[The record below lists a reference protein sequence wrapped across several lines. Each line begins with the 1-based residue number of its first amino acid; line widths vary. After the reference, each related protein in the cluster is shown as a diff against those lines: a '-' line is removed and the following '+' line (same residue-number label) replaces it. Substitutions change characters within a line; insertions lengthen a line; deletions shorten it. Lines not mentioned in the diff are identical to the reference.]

1 MGRDSCLRE
10 FSDSLEQVVQYPVNL
25 ISTDSY
31 PHQLQSY
38 LTRLN
43 DAETKL
49 CCVDGKAK
57 LAFWICEEQGC
68 GEFRYSDYLRDAMS
82 DTPSL
87 GSGFKTS
94 CVSDVDELGK
104 LYKIDTNFNP
114 GIKDPRCCFTFIHAR
129 HSRDRLLISRPMMSL
144 LFTYHQVMP
153 AFLDFVL
160 TFGRREHG
168 QELHY
173 GGFRS
178 ESRLLDS
185 STRIPEIGRSGR
197 DFRLCY
203 NLKSVEHS
211 PKQTDWPW
219 SVRQTAIHHTFDIVT
234 GRASWIVVKGD
245 GLMENRVKEA
255 TDPSSRAAAS
265 QFDTNS
271 RSFASSLNTHLI
283 YIDWA
288 GENWQSYI
296 DFLEDE
302 AQDKTRRVLSADVDR
317 LPKSKVAA
325 LPTTPS
331 PKLSQRSWSGLS
343 SLATEKGS
351 QMLSGS
357 SHSWAKLPGKL
368 RQFASTSYY
377 AQRRTQEKVETAG
390 GNDELRFYFADLQR
404 AQYLEEKTNGAILVI
419 NINLSVISEMKK
431 FYQELLRADESS
443 DEISMNC
450 GDDVERFLR
459 RASSA
464 ENDLRLQ
471 KSRAESLVR
480 VLADRKNLLFGAL
493 EYHNMEAS
501 RLSAQSMH
509 AVAQQTQQE
518 TVSMRIITLV
528 TLFFLPA
535 TFICT
540 LMSTDI
546 IRWDSGDG
554 DPQERTVSTG
564 AIEFFFAITLP
575 LSCCTFSAWWYFNR
589 RLTRAQQAKDAAM
602 CLV

>member
-1 MGRDSCLRE
+1 MVQDSHSAYRL
-10 FSDSLEQVVQYPVNL
+10 DKDKLEEY
-25 ISTDSY
+25 
-31 PHQLQSY
+31 LQS
-38 LTRLN
+38 LFPGETITVRVRL
-43 DAETKL
+43 D
-49 CCVDGKAK
+49 
-57 LAFWICEEQGC
+57 
-68 GEFRYSDYLRDAMS
+68 LR
-82 DTPSL
+82 
-87 GSGFKTS
+87 F
-94 CVSDVDELGK
+94 DVDW
-104 LYKIDTNFNP
+104 IPHRTDRF
-114 GIKDPRCCFTFIHAR
+114 RCPVVKR
-129 HSRDRLLISRPMMSL
+129 YVPLQHSEAVGL
-144 LFTYHQVMP
+144 
-153 AFLDFVL
+153 
-160 TFGRREHG
+160 
-168 QELHY
+168 
-173 GGFRS
+173 
-178 ESRLLDS
+178 
-185 STRIPEIGRSGR
+185 
-197 DFRLCY
+197 
-203 NLKSVEHS
+203 
-211 PKQTDWPW
+211 
-219 SVRQTAIHHTFDIVT
+219 

-302 AQDKTRRVLSADVDR
+302 AQGKTRRVLSADVDR

-325 LPTTPS
+325 LPTMQS
-331 PKLSQRSWSGLS
+331 PKPSQRSWSGLS

-377 AQRRTQEKVETAG
+377 AQRRTQEKVEAAG
-390 GNDELRFYFADLQR
+390 GNDELGFCFADLQR

-431 FYQELLRADESS
+431 FYQELLRTDESS
-443 DEISMNC
+443 DEISMSC

-501 RLSAQSMH
+501 RLSAQNSYEYGH
-509 AVAQQTQQE
+509 NQVGLG
-518 TVSMRIITLV
+518 R
-528 TLFFLPA
+528 
-535 TFICT
+535 
-540 LMSTDI
+540 
-546 IRWDSGDG
+546 RRRSGKNC
-554 DPQERTVSTG
+554 
-564 AIEFFFAITLP
+564 INW
-575 LSCCTFSAWWYFNR
+575 CY
-589 RLTRAQQAKDAAM
+589 
-602 CLV
+602 

>member
-1 MGRDSCLRE
+1 MGRDTCLRE
-10 FSDSLEQVVQYPVNL
+10 FSDSLERVGQYPVNL

-31 PHQLQSY
+31 PHRLQSY
-38 LTRLN
+38 LARLN

-49 CCVDGKAK
+49 CCEDGKAK
-57 LAFWICEEQGC
+57 LGFWTCEEQGC
-68 GEFRYSDYLRDAMS
+68 GFQSN
-82 DTPSL
+82 
-87 GSGFKTS
+87 
-94 CVSDVDELGK
+94 CVTNVDELGNF
-104 LYKIDTNFNP
+104 YKIDTNFNP
-114 GIKDPRCCFTFIHAR
+114 GIRDPRCCFTFIHAR
-129 HSRDRLLISRPMMSL
+129 NSRDRLLISRSMMSL
-144 LFTYHQVMP
+144 LFTYNQVIP

-160 TFGRREHG
+160 TFGRREHA

-185 STRIPEIGRSGR
+185 SMRIPEMGRSGR
-197 DFRLCY
+197 NFRLCY
-203 NLKSVEHS
+203 NLKSVERS
-211 PKQTDWPW
+211 PRQTDWPW

-234 GRASWIVVKGD
+234 GRAAWIVVKGD

-302 AQDKTRRVLSADVDR
+302 AQVE
-317 LPKSKVAA
+317 
-325 LPTTPS
+325 S
-331 PKLSQRSWSGLS
+331 PD
-343 SLATEKGS
+343 
-351 QMLSGS
+351 
-357 SHSWAKLPGKL
+357 
-368 RQFASTSYY
+368 
-377 AQRRTQEKVETAG
+377 
-390 GNDELRFYFADLQR
+390 GNDELGFCFADLQR
-404 AQYLEEKTNGAILVI
+404 AQWLEEKTNGAILVI

-443 DEISMNC
+443 DELSMNC
-450 GDDVERFLR
+450 VDDVERFLR

-546 IRWDSGDG
+546 IRWGSEDG
-554 DPQERTVSTG
+554 GPPERTVSTG

-589 RLTRAQQAKDAAM
+589 RLTRAQQARDAAM
-602 CLV
+602 CPV